1 MTVDKT
7 LECFR
12 LVAKVTIRRQHFLSF
27 LPEKLNVTHV
37 LINFPRSIAFRMYL
51 DHFIFIFMADKN
63 QMHSG
68 LNKLCNNFDCC
79 I

>member
-12 LVAKVTIRRQHFLSF
+12 LVAKVTISRQYFLSF
-27 LPEKLNVTHV
+27 LSEKLNVTHV
-37 LINFPRSIAFRMYL
+37 LKNFPFRMYL

-68 LNKLCNNFDCC
+68 LNKLRNNFDCC